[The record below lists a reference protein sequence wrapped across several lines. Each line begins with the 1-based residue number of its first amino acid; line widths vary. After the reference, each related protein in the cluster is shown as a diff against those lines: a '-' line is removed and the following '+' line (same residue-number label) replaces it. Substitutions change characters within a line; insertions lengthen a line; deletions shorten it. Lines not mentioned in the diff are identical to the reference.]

1 MLLLLHNQLYY
12 LKVLHSRQSI
22 LVIQEVH
29 HLVFLLLLLSY
40 KSFPTHILFHQNIS
54 YHIHIVKETEDI
66 DFICKK
72 YNISKEELLN
82 INGITDI
89 NINDK
94 LLVPITNE

>member
-1 MLLLLHNQLYY
+1 MKMPEIKEEPIKTDDKINDNMITTVTGINAENDY
-12 LKVLHSRQSI
+12 
-22 LVIQEVH
+22 
-29 HLVFLLLLLSY
+29 
-40 KSFPTHILFHQNIS
+40 IS

-72 YNISKEELLN
+72 SNISKEELLN
-82 INGITDI
+82 MNGITDI

>member
-1 MLLLLHNQLYY
+1 MN
-12 LKVLHSRQSI
+12 
-22 LVIQEVH
+22 E
-29 HLVFLLLLLSY
+29 
-40 KSFPTHILFHQNIS
+40 
-54 YHIHIVKETEDI
+54 
-66 DFICKK
+66 